1 MNEEPGREE
10 LFRLLVESVKDYAI
24 FALDPAGIVISWN
37 KGAENIKGYAP
48 TEIIGHHF
56 SRFYPEEAIRSGWP
70 QTELEVA
77 AREGRFQDEGWRI
90 RKDGSRFWANVV
102 ITALRDPDGTLR
114 GYAKVTRDLTEKMR
128 SERFETDARELGEF
142 VAMLGHELRN
152 PLSPIRTATDVALQS
167 LHDPARV
174 RPMLEVIQRQT
185 IHLAALVDDLLDV
198 SRITRGL
205 VRLEK
210 RRVWV
215 DQLIQSAVEVVAPAI
230 ANKRH
235 ALTIDSDA
243 RALVRGDEMRLVQ
256 VLTNVLGNACK
267 YTPDHGRINVL
278 VDVRESDVSI
288 MVEDSGIG
296 IRPDL
301 LPRIFD
307 LFTQD
312 QRALHRSEGGLG
324 LGLSISRQLVQMH
337 RGSIEAFS
345 QGPGCGSRFV
355 IKLPL
360 AEHGEDRSDSRL
372 RVLIVDD
379 NQDAA
384 RLLQML
390 VELNGHHATVAYD
403 GEEGLR
409 LAREV
414 RPDVILL
421 DIGLP
426 RMDGYEVARS
436 IRRTAELHGVVLVAV
451 TGYGTEEDR
460 VQAMEAG
467 FDVHMPK
474 PLDFATLQDRVP
486 LLKPAATTAA

>member
-1 MNEEPGREE
+1 
-10 LFRLLVESVKDYAI
+10 
-24 FALDPAGIVISWN
+24 
-37 KGAENIKGYAP
+37 
-48 TEIIGHHF
+48 
-56 SRFYPEEAIRSGWP
+56 
-70 QTELEVA
+70 
-77 AREGRFQDEGWRI
+77 
-90 RKDGSRFWANVV
+90 
-102 ITALRDPDGTLR
+102 
-114 GYAKVTRDLTEKMR
+114 
-128 SERFETDARELGEF
+128 
-142 VAMLGHELRN
+142 
-152 PLSPIRTATDVALQS
+152 
-167 LHDPARV
+167 
-174 RPMLEVIQRQT
+174 
-185 IHLAALVDDLLDV
+185 
-198 SRITRGL
+198 
-205 VRLEK
+205 
-210 RRVWV
+210 
-215 DQLIQSAVEVVAPAI
+215 
-230 ANKRH
+230 
-235 ALTIDSDA
+235 
-243 RALVRGDEMRLVQ
+243 
-256 VLTNVLGNACK
+256 
-267 YTPDHGRINVL
+267 
-278 VDVRESDVSI
+278 
-288 MVEDSGIG
+288 
-296 IRPDL
+296 
-301 LPRIFD
+301 
-307 LFTQD
+307 
-312 QRALHRSEGGLG
+312 ALHRSEGGLG

-345 QGPGCGSRFV
+345 QGPGCGSRIV

-390 VELNGHHATVAYD
+390 VELNGHQATVAYD